1 MKIIQSA
8 IVVAAIVGTLSAAS
22 AQTTNVILQTDFDG
36 DAGQGNYTGGYAYC
50 VAGTD
55 AGNPLP
61 VSVNNLGVTA
71 GVGVG
76 GSSAYEASPNYTDLA
91 TDPGWANASAWDYA
105 EVACGTD
112 FGAPITAI
120 TPAPTLDSLILSA
133 DVQVS
138 GLVPG
143 QYGANV
149 LVSKMQFLDINN
161 NVIFDFNGYGGWAS
175 ASGFTHISVPLSTLS
190 YASDAS
196 NPVTDLTNAAVVGSI
211 ASFAVEFEVA
221 QTVGVLGGTG
231 ANQLM
236 PIYGFT
242 STGTL
247 VVDNVELI
255 QTVNTNT
262 APTPPTPTVEKVIW
276 QANFD
281 STLPSG
287 YDYGFSDRDGS
298 PAATGSWAINPT
310 GGVGGSA
317 SLEYTVNLSSWSSSP
332 PISYSGFGVGANET
346 PLPYALTSSS
356 QASYRVYLS
365 AKVGGTSAGVTNVPG
380 AVDLTFFVPAGTLTP
395 SNAAPAAVF
404 DLNASLVLS
413 TNWQTYEFDGT
424 AMQVA
429 SYINGAQ
436 ALFNQYVSQVNQMEL
451 QVTVQG
457 GPDVGTLF
465 GYDANNTVDIDNLKV
480 VQLVPG
486 LAPLML
492 IRTNSQS
499 QIIWA
504 DPNPTIGGMA
514 GLQCATGVSGPYLD
528 ITGAASAAASP
539 YTVPPGNPQQ
549 FFRTV
554 WIP

>member
-1 MKIIQSA
+1 MIW
-8 IVVAAIVGTLSAAS
+8 LNWN
-22 AQTTNVILQTDFDG
+22 QTAPIGGNPFTNATINGITYNVYEGAGGSGPHCISFLPQNGMMDTATNFNLGSILG
-36 DAGQGNYTGGYAYC
+36 WINNLKWSGGPGGYYWQNPNFESVQLGWEIC
-50 VAGTD
+50 NTY
-55 AGNPLP
+55 GNPKTYNMNFFN
-61 VSVNNLGVTA
+61 V
-71 GVGVG
+71 
-76 GSSAYEASPNYTDLA
+76 Y
-91 TDPGWANASAWDYA
+91 
-105 EVACGTD
+105 
-112 FGAPITAI
+112 
-120 TPAPTLDSLILSA
+120 
-133 DVQVS
+133 
-138 GLVPG
+138 
-143 QYGANV
+143 YG
-149 LVSKMQFLDINN
+149 
-161 NVIFDFNGYGGWAS
+161 
-175 ASGFTHISVPLSTLS
+175 
-190 YASDAS
+190 
-196 NPVTDLTNAAVVGSI
+196 
-211 ASFAVEFEVA
+211 
-221 QTVGVLGGTG
+221 
-231 ANQLM
+231 
-236 PIYGFT
+236 
-242 STGTL
+242 
-247 VVDNVELI
+247 
-255 QTVNTNT
+255 NTNS
-262 APTPPTPTVEKVIW
+262 TPPPPTVERPIW

-281 STLPSG
+281 STFPSG
-287 YDYGFSDRDGS
+287 DSYGFSDRDGS
-298 PAATGSWAINPT
+298 PAATGSWSINPT

-317 SLEYTVNLSSWSSSP
+317 SLEYKVNLSAWSSSP